1 MAAKQ
6 VMIFALDDSDHSYYA
21 LGWTLD
27 HFFPNPSNSY
37 FKLIIVHARPN
48 PTSVVSIAGPGTSD
62 MFKLVETD
70 LKKAAQ
76 KTIDKSKELCKSKGV
91 SNVACEIIEGDAR
104 NVICEAVEKHHA
116 SILAMGS
123 HGYGAF
129 KRNYILS
136 GLQDD
141 LYNIYSG
148 TKTSKELWG
157 ALERKYKAED
167 AGIKK
172 FFVARFL
179 DFKMI
184 DSMSVVS
191 QVQEFK

>member
-1 MAAKQ
+1 
-6 VMIFALDDSDHSYYA
+6 
-21 LGWTLD
+21 
-27 HFFPNPSNSY
+27 
-37 FKLIIVHARPN
+37 
-48 PTSVVSIAGPGTSD
+48 

-129 KRNYILS
+129 KRYKKEKKKKILRN
-136 GLQDD
+136 L
-141 LYNIYSG
+141 
-148 TKTSKELWG
+148 ELH
-157 ALERKYKAED
+157 LHDISCLVKL
-167 AGIKK
+167 I
-172 FFVARFL
+172 
-179 DFKMI
+179 
-184 DSMSVVS
+184 
-191 QVQEFK
+191 

>member
-21 LGWTLD
+21 LEWTLD

-91 SNVACEIIEGDAR
+91 SNVSCEIIEGDAR

-129 KRNYILS
+129 KRTMHYLELMLWKDAILRRNDTQIHEIC
-136 GLQDD
+136 LF
-141 LYNIYSG
+141 
-148 TKTSKELWG
+148 
-157 ALERKYKAED
+157 RKD
-167 AGIKK
+167 AIFG
-172 FFVARFL
+172 
-179 DFKMI
+179 
-184 DSMSVVS
+184 
-191 QVQEFK
+191 